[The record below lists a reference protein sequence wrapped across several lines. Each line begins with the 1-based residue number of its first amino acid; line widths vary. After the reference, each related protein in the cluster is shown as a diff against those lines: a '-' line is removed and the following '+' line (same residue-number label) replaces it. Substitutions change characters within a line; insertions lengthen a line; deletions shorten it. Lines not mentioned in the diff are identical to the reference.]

1 MLLNFIILSV
11 SEASEIL
18 GLFDKYG
25 VSLTVLVFL
34 GMFAYGLVKFMSNRM
49 IDQEKKI
56 NDLINKLTEPKKEK
70 EDDHNLNLYAKN
82 AGKTQQLIYHLLNE
96 LEADRV
102 SIFEFHNGGKTLS
115 GINFNKY
122 SNTFEAINLGI
133 ESKFA
138 EYQNIPISLDFMC
151 SKLLAEKNIIH
162 ISDIE
167 SLKNDDKTIYNTL
180 KTKGVTSYY
189 SRLLEDYDFKPSG
202 IITVEY
208 YSTKKEFD
216 QEDEQLFLETSFKI
230 AGLITNKKN

>member
-1 MLLNFIILSV
+1 MPLIFIIMTV
-11 SEASEIL
+11 SEAAEVLS
-18 GLFDKYG
+18 LFDKYG
-25 VSLTVLVFL
+25 VALAGAVFL
-34 GMFAYGLVKFMSNRM
+34 GMFAYGLVKFLSNRM
-49 IDQEKKI
+49 IAQETKI
-56 NDLINKLTEPKKEK
+56 NELIDKLVEPKKDK
-70 EDDHNLNLYAKN
+70 VDSHNLNTYAKN

-115 GINFNKY
+115 GIDFNKY

-162 ISDIE
+162 IPDIE
-167 SLKNDDKTIYNTL
+167 TLKNDDKTIYNTL
-180 KTKGVTSYY
+180 KTKGILSYY

-208 YSTKKEFD
+208 YNNKKSLD
-216 QEDEQLFLETSFKI
+216 KDDEQLLLETSFKI